1 MFDSLEEELKRDEQ
15 ATSTPT
21 QRWLRY
27 AAVLLASVVLF
38 GGLYAGI
45 RFLG

>member
-1 MFDSLEEELKRDEQ
+1 MFNSLDEEIQRDDQ
-15 ATSTPT
+15 AMSTARE
-21 QRWLRY
+21 RWLRY
-27 AAVLLASVVLF
+27 ALVLLASVVLF